1 MVNVSQNHV
10 APNGPKLQED
20 FKAMTKEELRNLE
33 AKKKKNLQCA
43 SLQSANYEYDEAIVI
58 KSANIVGVQQI
69 NRVFE
74 AVEETLKGQK
84 TRLLNHKTLPILKLW
99 ALISCYGNIRMIDGQ
114 DTLAYWVSGRFPLMK
129 VSSLNNTSWARCFE
143 GDGNIRYPKLYHM
156 PFNLLIDYRCC
167 ISFN

>member
-1 MVNVSQNHV
+1 
-10 APNGPKLQED
+10 
-20 FKAMTKEELRNLE
+20 MTKEELRNLE

-74 AVEETLKGQK
+74 AVEETFKGQK

-99 ALISCYGNIRMIDGQ
+99 ALISCYGNIRMIDG
-114 DTLAYWVSGRFPLMK
+114 
-129 VSSLNNTSWARCFE
+129 
-143 GDGNIRYPKLYHM
+143 
-156 PFNLLIDYRCC
+156 
-167 ISFN
+167 